1 MVTIYRGDKKVFL
14 LSFAQRLKV
23 GTERKHRVGN
33 TVSQSAGERVLSS
46 LVSSNVISVL
56 LRALGEDAELY
67 LVGGVVRDALCGISQ
82 SDIDLATVL
91 EPQVVA
97 ERVAACGLRVIETGI
112 SHGTVTVLVG
122 DASVELTTFRVPG
135 PREGSAFSQTI
146 EEDLAGRDFTMN
158 AIAYSVNHKTFVD
171 PHGGIED
178 LQQNLLRAVGDAKV
192 RFAEDPLRIL
202 RMIRFG
208 IAAGRTT
215 NSVTLQEAKES
226 VLALKGVSPERIR
239 DEFTSILLSANVRP
253 ALDQMQKLGIFQL
266 ILPELEECVDF
277 EQNEFHSE
285 DVFQH
290 TLTVIERAPQEKLLR
305 LAALFHDLG
314 KPKSLTVSEDGRR
327 HFYKHEM
334 YSEEIAKSVL
344 HRLHFS
350 KREIKDTC
358 VLVRQHMRP
367 LDCGPSGLR
376 RIMRDLGDLFEEWL
390 ALKRADKSPAFTEE
404 EFQEQFDAFYEML
417 QVERARTSEP
427 EYGRLAVNGSD
438 LQELGIPAGPKL
450 GTVLRALEEE
460 VIENPSS
467 NTRAELLKKAQFLWE
482 SS

>member
-1 MVTIYRGDKKVFL
+1 MKHP
-14 LSFAQRLKV
+14 V
-23 GTERKHRVGN
+23 GHN
-33 TVSQSAGERVLSS
+33 VSQAEGERALSS
-46 LVSSNVISVL
+46 LVSSSVISVL
-56 LRALGEDAELY
+56 LGALGEDAKLH
-67 LVGGVVRDALCGISQ
+67 LVGGVVRDALCGLSQ

-91 EPQVVA
+91 EPQIVA
-97 ERVAACGLRVIETGI
+97 ERATACGLRVIATGI
-112 SHGTVTVLVG
+112 SHGTVTILV
-122 DASVELTTFRVPG
+122 DEASVELTTFRVPG

-146 EEDLAGRDFTMN
+146 EEDLAGRDFTIN
-158 AIAYSVNHKTFVD
+158 AIAFSVNHKNFID
-171 PHGGIED
+171 PHGGIRD
-178 LQQNLLRAVGDAKV
+178 LQQNLLRAVGDART
-192 RFAEDPLRIL
+192 RFNEDPLRIL

-208 IAAGRTT
+208 VAAGRSTESTT
-215 NSVTLQEAKES
+215 FQEAKERVS
-226 VLALKGVSPERIR
+226 SLSEVSPERIR
-239 DEFTSILLSANVRP
+239 DEFTSILLSTNVRA

-290 TLTVIERAPQEKLLR
+290 TLTVVERAPQEKLLR

-314 KPKSLTVSEDGRR
+314 KPKSLTISEDGRR

-334 YSEEIAKSVL
+334 YSEDIAKSVL

-350 KREIKDTC
+350 KRDIKDTC

-376 RIMRDLGDLFEEWL
+376 RIMRDLGDLFDEWL
-390 ALKRADKSPAFTEE
+390 KLKRADKSPAFTEE
-404 EFQEQFDAFYEML
+404 EFQEQFDVFCEML
-417 QVERARTSEP
+417 RVERARTSEP

-438 LQELGIPAGPKL
+438 LQKLGIPAGPKL
-450 GTVLRALEEE
+450 GAVLRALEEE

-467 NTRAELLKKAQFLWE
+467 NTRTELLQKAQYLWE
-482 SS
+482 SL